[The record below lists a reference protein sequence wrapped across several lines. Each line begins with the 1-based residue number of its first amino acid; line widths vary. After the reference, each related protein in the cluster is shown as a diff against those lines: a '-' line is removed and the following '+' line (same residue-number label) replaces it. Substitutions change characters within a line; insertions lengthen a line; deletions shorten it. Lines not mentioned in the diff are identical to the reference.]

1 MKTWITLTGLI
12 TLLFI
17 CQGTLYAQEVL
28 PGPGQEIELDLLR
41 APVSPAANLLGISNS
56 QIEKPTDVAAFMTSI
71 QTASGN
77 FSVIPVSYA
86 VDLAPAWLFAG
97 SKITL
102 DEFLSSRVGK
112 SIPQSFVLSLA
123 TNTVEGLYD
132 SLPDVTKLSAGIK
145 FSVLR
150 GQVST
155 ESREQLDELGQIL
168 GELTVGF
175 DHALDSLK
183 KEDRKYLYLDSLNRS
198 ILTNPNLSFEEKQ
211 SLTRSIRERMVLL
224 EDSLALFLR
233 SYLKEDFERAR
244 TTAESLK
251 ITRYGFKL
259 DLASG
264 IVWDFP
270 DLNFD
275 QGQSSTIAAWAT
287 GGYEC
292 PCGFSLLAIARYLYL
307 NGAPYPGGQDLILYR
322 NYSAMDGGLR
332 LLYAQPVGRF
342 SAGVEAIYRCSLD
355 YADIDPSW
363 RFTVNAEYDVGKN
376 KKLSLIVGRDFDG
389 TYTGEGDLIVA
400 LNLLLGFGT
409 GKKL

>member
-1 MKTWITLTGLI
+1 
-12 TLLFI
+12 
-17 CQGTLYAQEVL
+17 
-28 PGPGQEIELDLLR
+28 
-41 APVSPAANLLGISNS
+41 
-56 QIEKPTDVAAFMTSI
+56 
-71 QTASGN
+71 
-77 FSVIPVSYA
+77 
-86 VDLAPAWLFAG
+86 
-97 SKITL
+97 
-102 DEFLSSRVGK
+102 
-112 SIPQSFVLSLA
+112 
-123 TNTVEGLYD
+123 VEGVAD

-150 GQVST
+150 GQISS
-155 ESREQLDELGQIL
+155 ESVEQLDELGRIL

-175 DHALDSLK
+175 DLALDSLK
-183 KEDRKYLYLDSLNRS
+183 KQDPKYIYLDSLNRS
-198 ILTNPNLSFEEKQ
+198 VLTNPNLSFEEKQ
-211 SLTRSIRERMVLL
+211 ALTRGIRERMVQL
-224 EDSLALFLR
+224 EDSLSLFLR
-233 SYLKEDFERAR
+233 SYLEADFERAR
-244 TTAESLK
+244 TASEALK

-292 PCGFSLLAIARYLYL
+292 PCGFSILAIARYLYL
-307 NGAPYPGGQDLILYR
+307 NGAPYPGSQELVLYR

-332 LLYAQPVGRF
+332 LLYAQPAGRF
-342 SAGVEAIYRCSLD
+342 SASIEGLYRSSLD
-355 YADIDPSW
+355 NASVDPAW
-363 RFTVNAEYDVGKN
+363 RFTINAEYDVGKN

-389 TYTGEGDLIVA
+389 TYTGEGDLIIA